1 MLPLMAARFVALP
14 VAQGDAFLFE
24 REGRRVL
31 VDGGKS
37 SRIILNLLATEK
49 VEHIDVLVCTHN
61 DKDHAE
67 GVAALL
73 ESDAVSV
80 GEVWLPGRWSERL
93 VDMCRS
99 APDFVHEL
107 DRSVANTKVTDL
119 DDSISE
125 LEDQRPARPS
135 SAPDPGNGGSDA
147 IDAAS
152 ELLDAI
158 DSLDEPN
165 RPFLEW
171 AWWPGGFGRERWKL
185 WVECLTAADRIRRIA
200 KGARDGGARI
210 RWFDYE
216 EFSRTGKPSG
226 GIPNLLL
233 PVNAV
238 EITPRLAKTRVT
250 ALDFLRLS
258 VANRESLV
266 FHAPAPQGGGDVLF
280 SADSDLA
287 FALPPMGVAIVTS
300 PHHGSDANSSAYVAV
315 KRLGAKVTWVRSDG
329 RFQKRPGQSYLQQK
343 GAAYCTRCRGSTSPG
358 QAVRFEEN
366 TSSAAATW
374 AVGEPTMVSCHCI

>member
-1 MLPLMAARFVALP
+1 MAARFVALP

-31 VDGGKS
+31 IDGGKS
-37 SRIILNLLATEK
+37 SRIILNLLAAEK
-49 VEHIDVLVCTHN
+49 VEHIDVVVCTHN

-99 APDFVHEL
+99 TPAFVQEL
-107 DRSVANTKVTDL
+107 HNSIEKTKITDL
-119 DDSISE
+119 EDNTAAPRLDPPAASTSSDPSI
-125 LEDQRPARPS
+125 A
-135 SAPDPGNGGSDA
+135 DP
-147 IDAAS
+147 DAAHAAS
-152 ELLDAI
+152 DIVEAI
-158 DSLDEPN
+158 DSLDE
-165 RPFLEW
+165 RTHPFFEW
-171 AWWPGGFGRERWKL
+171 PWAPGLFDAGRWKL

-200 KGARDGGARI
+200 KGARDAGAKI

-226 GIPNLLL
+226 GMPNLLL

-238 EITPRLAKTRVT
+238 ELTPRVAKTRVT

-287 FALPPMGVAIVTS
+287 FPLPPMGVAVVTS
-300 PHHGSDANSSAYVAV
+300 PHHGSDANAAAYVAV
-315 KRLGAKVTWVRSDG
+315 KRLGAQVTWVRSDG

-343 GAAYCTRCRGSTSPG
+343 GAAYCTRCRGSTSRG
-358 QAVRFEEN
+358 QAVRFDEQ
-366 TSSAAATW
+366 TSGASATW
-374 AVGEPTMVSCHCI
+374 AVSDPTIVSCHCT